1 MKNFMFPRLW
11 LKTMALSLI
20 ILVLLYPTYS
30 TQSLQ
35 RINAATH
42 LKVIN
47 EEKSM
52 KPSEQEAL
60 RAMPIKIRER
70 IVTEL
75 KKDFELEG
83 ERGFQVGLGE
93 SIDIW
98 LPLSADS
105 QKQWSNDKAVAIM
118 ERVFGTKFS
127 QTFQLQLPTPGDWS
141 PRNDIW
147 FPIPVNSSLE
157 GWSDEEVRALAG
169 QAVMLAWSFIPARF
183 SNETINEESR
193 EMLVLSFSVHPG
205 MIFDVD

>member
-1 MKNFMFPRLW
+1 MFPRLW

-30 TQSLQ
+30 TQSVH

-60 RAMPIKIRER
+60 QAMPIKIRER

-105 QKQWSNDKAVAIM
+105 KKQWSNEKAVAIM
-118 ERVFGTKFS
+118 ERVFSTKFS
-127 QTFQLQLPTPGDWS
+127 QTFQVQLPTIGDL
-141 PRNDIW
+141 PQRNDIW
-147 FPIPVNSSLE
+147 FPIPANSSLE
-157 GWSDEEVRALAG
+157 GWSDEEVRAISG
-169 QAVMLAWSFIPARF
+169 QAVMLGWGFIPARF
-183 SNETINEESR
+183 SHETTNKESR

>member
-1 MKNFMFPRLW
+1 M
-11 LKTMALSLI
+11 
-20 ILVLLYPTYS
+20 
-30 TQSLQ
+30 Q
-35 RINAATH
+35 
-42 LKVIN
+42 
-47 EEKSM
+47 
-52 KPSEQEAL
+52 PSEQDAL
-60 RAMPIKIRER
+60 RAMPMKIRER

-75 KKDFELEG
+75 KKDVELEG

-118 ERVFGTKFS
+118 ERVFRTKFS
-127 QTFQLQLPTPGDWS
+127 QTFQVQLPTLGDLS

-147 FPIPVNSSLE
+147 FPIPANSSLE

-169 QAVMLAWSFIPARF
+169 QAVMLGWSFIPARF
-183 SNETINEESR
+183 SPETTNEESR

-205 MIFDVD
+205 MIFAVD